1 MRKKTKIIIGAI
13 TSVIVIVVTLCLIIV
28 MNNSPKLTNVNGK
41 LSSKTNVTQKNGKT
55 KNNTDGLN
63 PNTTNNNNSQNTTSN
78 SKSGDKKSD
87 TTSEESNNS
96 NGGSSN
102 DSNSDSN
109 NNNDT
114 TNNKVYSPTE
124 KDKVTIDK
132 QNDSTPTPVK
142 ESNNGYDI
150 VYTDENGKE
159 TKENVSNSDINS
171 AKKSLNDNKIST
183 DNMTDG
189 FIAYKIV
196 QAHVQNKELK
206 DVITLKK
213 MS

>member
-28 MNNSPKLTNVNGK
+28 MNNSPKLINVNGK

-63 PNTTNNNNSQNTTSN
+63 PTTTNSDNSKNSTDNSQD
-78 SKSGDKKSD
+78 GDKKSD
-87 TTSEESNNS
+87 KKSEKSNTGNGES
-96 NGGSSN
+96 SS
-102 DSNSDSN
+102 SNSDSN

-124 KDKVTIDK
+124 KDKVNIDK

-159 TKENVSNSDINS
+159 TKEHVSNSDINS
-171 AKKSLNDNKIST
+171 AKKDLNDNKIST

-196 QAHVQNKELK
+196 QANVQHKELK

>member
-1 MRKKTKIIIGAI
+1 MRKKTKIIIGI
-13 TSVIVIVVTLCLIIV
+13 TTFVIVSFVTIFLILF

-78 SKSGDKKSD
+78 SKSGDEKSD
-87 TTSEESNNS
+87 KTSEESNNS

-102 DSNSDSN
+102 DSNSGS
-109 NNNDT
+109 NNDT
-114 TNNKVYSPTE
+114 TENKVYSPTE
-124 KDKVTIDK
+124 KDKVNIDK

-159 TKENVSNSDINS
+159 TKEHVSNSDINS